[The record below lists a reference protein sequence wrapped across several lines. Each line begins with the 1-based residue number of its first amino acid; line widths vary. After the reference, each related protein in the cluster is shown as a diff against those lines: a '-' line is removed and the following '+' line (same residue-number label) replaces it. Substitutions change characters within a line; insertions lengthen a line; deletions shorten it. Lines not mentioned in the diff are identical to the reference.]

1 MKFQIKSHTL
11 SYSKLTL
18 PVLWQVLFV
27 LSCFLLPE
35 SYYIY
40 TNFFFYLGIII
51 FFYRLRY
58 FDFKSL
64 FSNLKNGKKF
74 WIPVLWTVL
83 AMTAAFFLSVYIST
97 LFPNIDDG
105 MINLKRDNYFKL
117 IIFAIS
123 TIIFPPIAEETFYR
137 KAFIRF
143 DNKKILIISSILG
156 MFMYALEHS
165 LSLLGIIE
173 TMIIAV
179 PLTVSYIKTKNVYVT
194 MTAHFLVN
202 LIGNGITVILTAIYL
217 SQNI

>member
-1 MKFQIKSHTL
+1 MRFQIKSHTL

-18 PVLWQVLFV
+18 PVIWQVLFV
-27 LSCFLLPE
+27 LSCFLFPE
-35 SYYIY
+35 SCYIY

-51 FFYRLRY
+51 YFYMIGY

-64 FSNLKNGKKF
+64 FNNLKKGKKF
-74 WIPVLWTVL
+74 WIPVLWTGL

-97 LFPNIDDG
+97 LFPNIDDE
-105 MINLKRDNYFKL
+105 MIHLSRDNYFKL
-117 IIFAIS
+117 IIFAVS
-123 TIIFPPIAEETFYR
+123 TIIFPPIAEEIFYR

-143 DNKKILIISSILG
+143 NNKKILILSSIIG
-156 MFMYALEHS
+156 MFLYALEHS
-165 LSLLGIIE
+165 LALLGIIE

-202 LIGNGITVILTAIYL
+202 LIGNGITVVLTAIYL